1 MTVIPET
8 GDALNLLTEL
18 FSGIHPDADTHDV
31 APTEPPA
38 AVPALHPVL
47 PDCFSAPRPAMS
59 RIGSVWHF
67 AAMGTAYRAIQV
79 SAKKWKAHTLTGDV
93 IAEASTRAGVGA
105 AVVTS
110 VGADR
115 APKRP
120 AVRHRTAMAGLRLY
134 VTGENHELALASVKW
149 GQYAELCVKCGGN
162 GRINAYQHVQGGV
175 CFACAGEGTVGAFYT
190 EPEAVAAV
198 FRMDCDYRAK
208 ADRDAIKWA
217 RQSHNLQTFYA
228 AHPEIAAW
236 MTGGNLAASDF
247 GLSLRDQIAR
257 GRTVTDRQLAAARE
271 AAARE
276 ADRKAQAERADA
288 ARLAVVKAARPAGAK
303 GEKVTVTGTVTR
315 AWTYYTGP
323 PWAQRAKRGIVVDD
337 GRGVAV
343 IMFTSAAA
351 AFSLQSD
358 DPVTVTAT
366 VKDPANRDRDT
377 GAIQTLV
384 KSPKFTT
391 A

>member
-18 FSGIHPDADTHDV
+18 FSGVHSDADTLDA
-31 APTEPPA
+31 APTEPPSTA
-38 AVPALHPVL
+38 PALLQAL
-47 PDCFSAPRPAMS
+47 PNCFTAPRPAMS
-59 RIGSVWHF
+59 RIGNVWHF

-79 SAKKWKAHTLTGDV
+79 SAKKWEAHTLTGDV

-115 APKRP
+115 APKSP
-120 AVRHRTAMAGLRLY
+120 AVRHREAMAGLRLY

-162 GRINAYQHVQGGV
+162 GTINAYQHVQGGV

-228 AHPEIAAW
+228 AHPDIAAW

-257 GRTVTDRQLAAARE
+257 GRDATDRQLEAARE

-276 ADRKAQAERADA
+276 AQRKAQAERADA
-288 ARLAVVKAARPAGAK
+288 ARLAGVKAARPAGAK
-303 GEKVTVTGTVTR
+303 GERVTVTGTVTR

-323 PWAQRAKRGIVVDD
+323 DWARRAKRGVVVDD

-343 IMFTSAAA
+343 IMFTSTAS
-351 AFSLQSD
+351 AFDLSTD
-358 DPVTVTAT
+358 DMVTVTAT
-366 VKDPANRDRDT
+366 VKDPANRNPDT
-377 GAIQTLV
+377 GAIQTLL
-384 KSPKFTT
+384 KSPKF
-391 A
+391 AKI

>member
-1 MTVIPET
+1 VTVIPET
-8 GDALNLLTEL
+8 GDALDLLTEL
-18 FSGIHPDADTHDV
+18 FSGVRSGAETHDI
-31 APTEPPA
+31 APAEPPTT
-38 AVPALHPVL
+38 VSTLRHVL

-59 RIGSVWHF
+59 RIGNVWHF
-67 AAMGTAYRAIQV
+67 AAMGTAYRAVQV
-79 SAKKWKAHTLTGDV
+79 GAKKWEARTLTDEV

-115 APKRP
+115 APKQP

-134 VTGENHELALASVKW
+134 VTGDNHELALVSVQW

-162 GRINAYQHVQGGV
+162 GTIDAYQHVQGGV
-175 CFACAGEGTVGAFYT
+175 CFACGGEGTVGALYT

-198 FRMDCDYRAK
+198 FRMDCDYRAA
-208 ADRDAIKWA
+208 ADRNAIKWA

-228 AHPEIAAW
+228 AHPDIAAW

-257 GRTVTDRQLAAARE
+257 GRDATDRQLEAAREVAARE
-271 AAARE
+271 AQ
-276 ADRKAQAERADA
+276 RKAQAERDDA

-323 PWAQRAKRGIVVDD
+323 DWARRAKRGVVVDD

-343 IMFTSAAA
+343 IMFTSAAS
-351 AFSLQSD
+351 AFDLSTD
-358 DPVTVTAT
+358 DMVTVTAT
-366 VKDPANRDRDT
+366 VKDPSNRDRDT
-377 GAIQTLV
+377 GAIQTLL
-384 KSPKFTT
+384 KSPKF
-391 A
+391 ANV